1 MKRSLLLG
9 LALGVL
15 SSGQNLTIRLYN
27 LANAPARTIGQ
38 ASAIAGEMLAQAGV
52 AVTWEAGPQDS
63 LEGRLTDMSTGPTIT
78 DTRDYLVA
86 SVVKGTPAAFAP
98 GALGYSLP
106 MARQGAHAMIFY
118 DRIEKLSLS
127 LQVGPDTAIFLG
139 AAIAHEIGHVLLG
152 STEHSARGV
161 MKARWGPAEFR
172 ELACKDLRFVSIDVL
187 RLRMAL
193 SGRFG
198 NRPQVSS
205 PPHIDLSNY
214 RRVVR

>member
-9 LALGVL
+9 LAFGVL

-27 LANAPARTIGQ
+27 LANAPAKTIGQ

-52 AVTWEAGPQDS
+52 AVTWETGPQDS
-63 LEGRLTDMSTGPTIT
+63 LEGRLTDMSTGPTTT
-78 DTRDYLVA
+78 DPRHYLVA
-86 SVVKGTPAAFAP
+86 SVLKGTPATFAP

-106 MARQGAHAMIFY
+106 MASQGAQAMVFY

-127 LQVGPDTAIFLG
+127 LHVGPDTSVLLG
-139 AAIAHEIGHVLLG
+139 AAIAHEIGHVLMG
-152 STEHSARGV
+152 STEHSAKGI

-172 ELACKDLRFVSIDVL
+172 QLACKDLRFASIDIP
-187 RLRMAL
+187 RLRAGA

-198 NRPQVSS
+198 NRLLVSN
-205 PPHIDLSNY
+205 PPHMDLSNA
-214 RRVVR
+214 RQVAR